1 MSLQQSN
8 RLLKA
13 GKKGS
18 RGPGAFL
25 YCEDHLSR
33 RSGMMNEVSSN
44 IAAYFR
50 GKTILVTG
58 AAGFVGSHLV
68 RHLHALGAQVVAID
82 RIPGESL
89 VGVRWVIADLMELTP
104 KHLEGIAL
112 EIAFHLASIV
122 GVSYTGQ
129 NPVQTLAVNAI
140 GTSRVLKL
148 ARTLGAKIIC
158 LTSSSEVYGEPD
170 SIPITEDSTLHP
182 LSIYGWSKVCAEQ
195 LLEAYVQSGD
205 LCGVVIR
212 PFNVYGPGQRS
223 DFVVS
228 HFLQLIRQ
236 RLPPMVVGN
245 GMQRRI
251 FTYVDDLIYG
261 ILLAIVKSKPGF
273 QIYNL
278 AGEEDI
284 SIAELADLIVSIV
297 GSDARPI
304 YVQLSDLER
313 DSATEVHVRI
323 ASTEKARRELG
334 YRPQISLEQGL
345 KETYAQML
353 LESSK
358 VEVMSG

>member
-1 MSLQQSN
+1 MRELLNGHAAETMLARLTVTSELSN
-8 RLLKA
+8 PAL
-13 GKKGS
+13 
-18 RGPGAFL
+18 
-25 YCEDHLSR
+25 
-33 RSGMMNEVSSN
+33 
-44 IAAYFR
+44 AAYFH
-50 GKTILVTG
+50 GKTVLVTG

-68 RHLHALGAQVVAID
+68 RHLHALGAQVVALD

-89 VGVRWVIADLMELTP
+89 PGVQWVIADVLELTP
-104 KHLEGIAL
+104 KRLEGTAL
-112 EIAFHLASIV
+112 DLAFHLASVV

-129 NPVQTLAVNAI
+129 NPTKTLAVNAI

-148 ARTLGAKIIC
+148 VRALGAKVVC

-170 SIPITEDSTLHP
+170 SIPLTEDSNLHP

-195 LLEAYVQSGD
+195 LLEAHVQSGD

-228 HFLQLIRQ
+228 HFLQLARQ
-236 RLPPMVVGN
+236 GLPPMVAGN

-261 ILLAIVKSKPGF
+261 MLLAVVKSKPGF

-297 GSDARPI
+297 KSNLRPI
-304 YVQLSDLER
+304 HVQLSDLER
-313 DSATEVHVRI
+313 DPTIEVHMRV

-345 KETYAQML
+345 KETYVQMS
-353 LESSK
+353 LESIE
-358 VEVMSG
+358 VEAMSG